1 MSHRRLSVCPSLA
14 ACLSACQKRVPGLGA
29 HSPGIAWTAG
39 RKSAWGRAV
48 TAEITPAW
56 DKAQGQQ
63 MSTAP
68 SLHTSQVS
76 GWKRQGQ
83 KKDPPWPKTLT
94 INTHSFFQKLS
105 PENLLGVRYCSRGRE
120 YRGKQKPGAWPLR
133 GDTVKDRKQLA
144 NQLTV
149 SCVRKPSVSWRK
161 RGGPRKGGLTILNR
175 CPGKGSL
182 FLLLLFL
189 KKTFWPHHA
198 AREILVSGA
207 GIEPMPPAVEVQSYP
222 LDRQGSPQ

>member
-1 MSHRRLSVCPSLA
+1 MLRRRYRLSVCLSLA

-39 RKSAWGRAV
+39 RKSAWGRAL

-68 SLHTSQVS
+68 SPHTSQVS
-76 GWKRQGQ
+76 GWKREGQ

-94 INTHSFFQKLS
+94 INTHSFIRKLS

-120 YRGKQKPGAWPLR
+120 HRGEQKPGAWPLH
-133 GDTVKDRKQLA
+133 GDTVKREKI
-144 NQLTV
+144 T
-149 SCVRKPSVSWRK
+149 SKPADSVVCQKAFSVME
-161 RGGPRKGGLTILNR
+161 
-175 CPGKGSL
+175 
-182 FLLLLFL
+182 
-189 KKTFWPHHA
+189 KTGRA
-198 AREILVSGA
+198 QEGRAYNSK
-207 GIEPMPPAVEVQSYP
+207 
-222 LDRQGSPQ
+222 